1 MNIEIKINFYTI
13 KILFN
18 EIVWVHIQRE
28 EFVGYHS
35 WSDGNNKHSIE
46 FITKTN
52 SFIIEQDTKEKWIE
66 ILKALNQYL

>member
-1 MNIEIKINFYTI
+1 MNIEIKINHYTI
-13 KILFN
+13 KILWDGL
-18 EIVWVHIQRE
+18 VWLHLQRA

-35 WSDGNNKHSIE
+35 WSDGNGAYSIE